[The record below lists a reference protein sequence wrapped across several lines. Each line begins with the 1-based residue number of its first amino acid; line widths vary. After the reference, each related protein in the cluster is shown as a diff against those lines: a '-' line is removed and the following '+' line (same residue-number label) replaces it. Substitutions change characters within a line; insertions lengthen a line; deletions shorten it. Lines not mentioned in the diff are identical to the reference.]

1 MSTIKVKRRYP
12 VHSVFVIYTFVT
24 VLVAIGAFN
33 ANNNLLYW
41 LFGLSLGLLLVSG
54 VVSGT
59 MMMSL
64 RVAREPIETGADGV
78 PFRVR
83 YTVENRSRFLPVMGL
98 SIIETVDGLERAGEQ
113 LAMLDGPL
121 RAEVLHVPPRSTVV
135 VDAVAKP
142 ISRGMLRVIGFDAMT
157 TFPFGIIKKTLWHD
171 APTSTI
177 IQPGHADVDAS
188 SLVARGGVSASMQPG
203 TVVGREGEE
212 MVGVREYASGDP
224 LKLVAW
230 KASARLATGGLVVKQ
245 SSSGVPKR
253 LLVRLT
259 LMREDSSEQV
269 ERAIRVA
276 AAWLRVGAAKRMRLG
291 LSVSGSWAQ
300 GLDLAP
306 GAQGGRSA
314 ALLNELAL
322 LARSEQAGNQEMDR
336 PALGRAA
343 VADVV
348 VDVDATSSRVLGAHA
363 PSRDGVAG
371 TATPAAAEAVP

>member
-1 MSTIKVKRRYP
+1 MSSVKVKRRYP

-64 RVAREPIETGADGV
+64 RVSREPIETGTDGE

-83 YTVENRSRFLPVMGL
+83 YTVENRSRFLPAMGL
-98 SIIETVDGLERAGEQ
+98 SIIETIDPQARPGEHS
-113 LAMLDGPL
+113 AVLDGPL
-121 RAEVLHVPPRSTVV
+121 RAEVLHVPPRSTVT
-135 VDAVAKP
+135 VDAVARP
-142 ISRGMLRVIGFDAMT
+142 VSRGMLRVVGFDAMT

-177 IQPGHADVDAS
+177 IQPGHAEVDAS
-188 SLVARGGVSASMQPG
+188 SLIARGGISASMQPG
-203 TVVGREGEE
+203 TVVGRDGEE
-212 MVGVREYASGDP
+212 MVGVREYATGDP

-259 LMREDSSEQV
+259 IMREDPPEQV
-269 ERAIRVA
+269 ERAIRTA
-276 AAWLRVGAAKRMRLG
+276 AAWLRVGSSRRMRLG

-306 GAQGGRSA
+306 GAQAGRA
-314 ALLNELAL
+314 VALLNELAL
-322 LARSEQAGNQEMDR
+322 LARSDAAADQPMGR

-348 VDVDATSSRVLGAHA
+348 VDVDVSGARVLGAHGVSREGSVSSAA
-363 PSRDGVAG
+363 PAVAEV
-371 TATPAAAEAVP
+371 AT